1 MAVATA
7 GRTSE
12 RPTTTAAGRLR
23 ARRKSAPRVRRIQ
36 DGVGPWPCRTCTRS
50 PDGRGLARTTLPTVA
65 GVAPIGAF
73 GSVRSAPGSASTR
86 WLGAIL
92 SGSGP
97 SGLPLISVNTVAVW
111 LGARPATAAA
121 LPRTALVGT
130 PVLVSDGKDG
140 DLPRRW
146 WRTFWARQ
154 RGADE
159 RATDGVNPQ
168 WHGRNGCPLGPLR
181 GDEGQGGSDL
191 DLIPPTRPLP
201 IGPLQS
207 RTRGLG
213 TRARRAGGGDELGL
227 TPGRHLG
234 GLVGVLR
241 VASGTASQLDIVAD
255 QCDHGVI
262 GDATLPRAVV
272 VENVTQA
279 DLALLH
285 ESLSSNRLVRRS
297 GHHSVDAWTPLVHG
311 QTHSRHA
318 AAVSCRQARETH
330 ARVAK
335 ARNTCSSRQGRRTSR
350 CAAGRSQT
358 ARAAPSSP
366 WGGCPAA
373 AERSEDILL
382 LLPRSVNND

>member
-36 DGVGPWPCRTCTRS
+36 VTVSARGHVGACTRS
-50 PDGRGLARTTLPTVA
+50 PPPDGRGLARTTLPTVA

-73 GSVRSAPGSASTR
+73 GSVWSAPGSASTR

-97 SGLPLISVNTVAVW
+97 SELPLISVRTVAVC
-111 LGARPATAAA
+111 LDARPATAVA

-140 DLPRRW
+140 GLPRRW
-146 WRTFWARQ
+146 WRTFWAPQ

-159 RATDGVNPQ
+159 RAADGVNPQ
-168 WHGRNGCPLGPLR
+168 WHGRNGCPLGRLH
-181 GDEGQGGSDL
+181 GDEGQRGS
-191 DLIPPTRPLP
+191 
-201 IGPLQS
+201 LQS

-213 TRARRAGGGDELGL
+213 TRARRVRGGDELGL

-234 GLVGVLR
+234 GLVGVFR
-241 VASGTASQLDIVAD
+241 VAGGAASQLDIVAD

-285 ESLSSNRLVRRS
+285 ASLSSNRLVRR
-297 GHHSVDAWTPLVHG
+297 GGDHSVDGWTPLAHG
-311 QTHSRHA
+311 QTHSWHTARLEAVRH
-318 AAVSCRQARETH
+318 VRHTPESQKPET
-330 ARVAK
+330 R
-335 ARNTCSSRQGRRTSR
+335 RSSRQGRRTSR

-373 AERSEDILL
+373 AERSGAILL